1 MSIFGKRQNHIVVI
15 LWGAKMSETDIDAE
29 TLSALESKLAK
40 RQLAKDLI
48 EYYQHVRVL
57 HQEEIK
63 RIYDLKDFDDA
74 YAIVDLS
81 W

>member
-1 MSIFGKRQNHIVVI
+1 
-15 LWGAKMSETDIDAE
+15 MSETDIDAE